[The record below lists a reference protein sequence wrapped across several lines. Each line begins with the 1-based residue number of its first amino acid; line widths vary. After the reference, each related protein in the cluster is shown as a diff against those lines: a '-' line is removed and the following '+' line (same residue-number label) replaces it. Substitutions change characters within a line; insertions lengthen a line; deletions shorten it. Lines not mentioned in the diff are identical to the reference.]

1 MAACATRDR
10 PMPSQRGTTLDRADD
25 PFPRERL
32 VALVRRLPAY
42 GRLGWR
48 LARDPR
54 LSRGRR
60 TAVAGAV
67 AYLVSPIDL
76 VPGIIPVAGQLDDA
90 AVALLGLRFALRG
103 LPPAERRAH
112 LDAAGLDAA
121 DLDHDLRTVRL
132 GAAWM
137 LRRGGRIGL
146 WAARRLVRAAAHGA
160 RAAVRRLR

>member
-1 MAACATRDR
+1 MTSPRGPASESRD
-10 PMPSQRGTTLDRADD
+10 DA
-25 PFPRERL
+25 FPKERML
-32 VALVRRLPAY
+32 ALVRRLPAY

-67 AYLVSPIDL
+67 AYLLSPIDL

-103 LPPAERRAH
+103 LPPAEREAH
-112 LDAAGLDAA
+112 LDAAGLVAA
-121 DLDHDLRTVRL
+121 DLDHDLATVRM
-132 GAAWM
+132 GAGWM
-137 LRRGGRIGL
+137 LRRGGRVGL
-146 WAARRLVRAAAHGA
+146 WAGRGLIRGAAHGA
-160 RAAVRRLR
+160 RAAMRQLRSSPR